1 MYGDKRVVY
10 KFVNKIVHGNQV
22 DQKVKTQRRLLPVKI
37 RMTKSGVVIGN
48 QNLLE

>member
-1 MYGDKRVVY
+1 MYGGKRVVY
-10 KFVNKIVHGNQV
+10 KFVDKILHDKQV

-37 RMTKSGVVIGN
+37 RMTKWGVVIGN